1 MWPIHTWSVGVTLII
16 QTKLQNIRFG
26 KKYFQKFNTSQ
37 TGGDLQF
44 AMLLLAIYNHQL
56 ILSQMSW
63 MVFDWNFHT
72 IVESIFISLWSLY
85 SVYKMISREIMVLL
99 FKLLMI
105 LIDLLIGMHET
116 KQAMTPLWAWVS
128 MTDVSASNYWL
139 DLIRFMLPVMHQCT
153 NII

>member
-105 LIDLLIGMHET
+105 LIDLLMACMRLN
-116 KQAMTPLWAWVS
+116 KQWHHSGHGYLWL
-128 MTDVSASNYWL
+128 MYLPPITG
-139 DLIRFMLPVMHQCT
+139 LIWSGSCCQ
-153 NII
+153 